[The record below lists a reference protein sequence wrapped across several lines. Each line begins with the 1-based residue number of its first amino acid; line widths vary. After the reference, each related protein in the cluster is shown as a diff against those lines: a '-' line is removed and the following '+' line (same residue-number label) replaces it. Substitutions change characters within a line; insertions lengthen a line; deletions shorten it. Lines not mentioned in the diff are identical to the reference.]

1 MEDTD
6 AAGRLADTHVA
17 AGVVHAVGDVA
28 VLQVITE
35 LIDRRLGAVDLGF
48 LCRRAQVRGR
58 DAAAFAGDCGVGEIR
73 HIAADPAL
81 VQGLD
86 NSLFIDQEVAGHI
99 DEDNA

>member
-1 MEDTD
+1 MAD
-6 AAGRLADTHVA
+6 AHVA
-17 AGVVHAVGDVA
+17 AGIVDAVGDVA
-28 VLQVITE
+28 VLQVIAQ
-35 LIDRRLGAVDLGF
+35 LVDSRLGAVDLGF
-48 LCRRAQVRGR
+48 LRGRAQVRGR

-81 VQGLD
+81 VQSLD